1 MNMKKLRNILVAL
14 GIMVALLPAFLY
26 YTQHSYYGLTF
37 SLITTFSTVG
47 LFILAS
53 VIEIITNRKEGKSI
67 APPLVVIAGFVFLAG
82 YILFRLH

>member
-1 MNMKKLRNILVAL
+1 MKKLRNILVAL